1 MCAGAVDVGD
11 YVVVTNARAVQ
22 VTGKKAEQIVYRRH
36 TGWKLKETSYRNMM
50 EKKPEEVR
58 FQVCKIS
65 VAYTFGAQIIRAA
78 VSGMLPKNKL
88 RDRRLQRLK
97 IFTDEHNPY
106 AGNILKLHDTP
117 GANVEQIGLGLARQK
132 LPTAAR

>member
-58 FQVCKIS
+58 FQVCL
-65 VAYTFGAQIIRAA
+65 TRF
-78 VSGMLPKNKL
+78 L
-88 RDRRLQRLK
+88 
-97 IFTDEHNPY
+97 
-106 AGNILKLHDTP
+106 
-117 GANVEQIGLGLARQK
+117 
-132 LPTAAR
+132 